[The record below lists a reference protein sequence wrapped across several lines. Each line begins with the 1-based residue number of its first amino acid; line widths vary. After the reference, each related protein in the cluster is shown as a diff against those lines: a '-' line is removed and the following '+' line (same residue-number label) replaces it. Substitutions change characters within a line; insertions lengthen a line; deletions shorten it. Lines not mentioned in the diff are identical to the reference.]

1 MITQNWQLK
10 PQEIA
15 YLGDSDVDM
24 QTAKNADML
33 AVGVLWGFR
42 PADELKQNGAD
53 ILIAKPLDL
62 LTQVSLLNNYL
73 L

>member
-24 QTAKNADML
+24 QTAKM
-33 AVGVLWGFR
+33 
-42 PADELKQNGAD
+42 P
-53 ILIAKPLDL
+53 IC
-62 LTQVSLLNNYL
+62 
-73 L
+73 